1 MGSLKFA
8 TGLSLLSYESCRPN
22 AFAFLSSFPLAFQA
36 VSLKRSP
43 FQFQPTLLASSLAGS
58 IEPGFKVSPI
68 CLIVLERLSFG
79 RTCAFSVSFESGD
92 LGTFVVPY
100 LRRFSFCDYTIP
112 RPCHGVYSQSRQSL
126 RETFVQAV
134 YGKYIDGCGII
145 NMFGVPK
152 SGPLLSGRPAF
163 AIAMVQNKRYIVSG
177 ALILNMVS
185 TLWITPRTARQSA
198 IRPCCT
204 VLSSASRMRQAL

>member
-1 MGSLKFA
+1 MNPFEHISKLRIFCFMGRRIRFGFAFFVRHHLIYIKAVFLWQALGLHFDRFSEPMHHSLCFCTGYDLRLLMWSSSSQQAQACRWWMGSLKFA

-68 CLIVLERLSFG
+68 CLIALERLSFG

-112 RPCHGVYSQSRQSL
+112 RP
-126 RETFVQAV
+126 
-134 YGKYIDGCGII
+134 
-145 NMFGVPK
+145 
-152 SGPLLSGRPAF
+152 
-163 AIAMVQNKRYIVSG
+163 
-177 ALILNMVS
+177 
-185 TLWITPRTARQSA
+185 
-198 IRPCCT
+198 
-204 VLSSASRMRQAL
+204 

>member
-79 RTCAFSVSFESGD
+79 RTCAFSVPFESGD
-92 LGTFVVPY
+92 LGTFAPVRMLILQQDYYLARVINSWIL
-100 LRRFSFCDYTIP
+100 LRRVLYIIGSYHMLNLWPI
-112 RPCHGVYSQSRQSL
+112 
-126 RETFVQAV
+126 TFL
-134 YGKYIDGCGII
+134 YFKEE
-145 NMFGVPK
+145 K
-152 SGPLLSGRPAF
+152 
-163 AIAMVQNKRYIVSG
+163 
-177 ALILNMVS
+177 
-185 TLWITPRTARQSA
+185 TT
-198 IRPCCT
+198 
-204 VLSSASRMRQAL
+204 